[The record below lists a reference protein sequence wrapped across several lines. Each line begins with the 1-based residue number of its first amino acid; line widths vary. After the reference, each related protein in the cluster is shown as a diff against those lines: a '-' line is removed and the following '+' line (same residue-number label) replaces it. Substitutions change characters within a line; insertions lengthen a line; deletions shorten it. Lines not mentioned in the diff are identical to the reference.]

1 VEFSG
6 RPARP
11 HEDEELPDLERI
23 LGLGGR
29 EWPRTAGSAGTG
41 SAVLCEAG
49 PVTTAIAWDERCLG
63 HENGSML
70 VRRPAPEWLDVP
82 HFERPER
89 LSRTIHVLERAGLL
103 DALPRLDSRRASRAE
118 LELIHEPAMIDALE
132 RACAERRFATVGPEA
147 RVGPDSW
154 EPALLAA
161 GNVLAVVDSVLDG
174 EASNGFAIVRPPG
187 HHATASEPMGF
198 CLFNNVAIGARH
210 AQRRD
215 AIERVAIVDWDVHH
229 GNGTE
234 TIFWSDSSVL
244 FVSLHQ
250 DDLYPVGRGRASDR
264 GAGAGEGRTL
274 NVPLPAGCG
283 DEGYGYAFER
293 LVGPALRDFDPD
305 LLFISAGQ
313 DPAASDPLGRMSV
326 TAEGFR
332 DLTGR
337 ALTLADELC
346 DGRLVVAL
354 EGGYSLEQLP
364 FCNLAIAE
372 RLAGLEPTFAADPL
386 ELDVPRGLRD
396 FEREAVDAIE
406 RGLG

>member
-1 VEFSG
+1 M
-6 RPARP
+6 
-11 HEDEELPDLERI
+11 
-23 LGLGGR
+23 
-29 EWPRTAGSAGTG
+29 
-41 SAVLCEAG
+41 
-49 PVTTAIAWDERCLG
+49 TAIAWDERCLA

-70 VRRPAPEWLDVP
+70 VRRPASEWLDVP

-89 LSRTIHVLERAGLL
+89 LARTIAVLERADVLT
-103 DALPRLDSRRASRAE
+103 RLDRLESRRATREE
-118 LELIHEPAMIDALE
+118 LELVHEPAMIERIE
-132 RACAERRFATVGPEA
+132 RACGEGRFATVGPEA
-147 RVGPDSW
+147 RVGPGSW

-161 GNVLAVVDSVLDG
+161 GNVLAVTDAVLDG
-174 EASNGFAIVRPPG
+174 AAGNGFAVVRPPG

-198 CLFNNVAIGARH
+198 CLFNNVAIAARH

-215 AIERVAIVDWDVHH
+215 GIERVAIIDWDVHH

-234 TIFWSDSSVL
+234 TIFWSDPSVL

-250 DDLYPVGRGRASDR
+250 DDLYPVGRGAASDR
-264 GAGAGEGRTL
+264 GAGAGEGATI
-274 NVPLPAGCG
+274 NVPLPAGSG
-283 DEGYGYAFER
+283 DAGYAYAIER
-293 LVGPALRDFDPD
+293 VVKPALRGFAPD
-305 LLFISAGQ
+305 LLFVSAGQ

-332 DLTGR
+332 DLIGQ
-337 ALTLADELC
+337 ALALAAEFC

-372 RLAGLEPTFAADPL
+372 RLAGLDPAFTVDPL

-396 FEREAVDAIE
+396 FEREAVDAIAAAIAA
-406 RGLG
+406 

>member
-1 VEFSG
+1 V
-6 RPARP
+6 
-11 HEDEELPDLERI
+11 
-23 LGLGGR
+23 LGGAAA
-29 EWPRTAGSAGTG
+29 PGADS
-41 SAVLCEAG
+41 
-49 PVTTAIAWDERCLG
+49 VTTAIAWDERCLA

-89 LSRTIHVLERAGLL
+89 QARTIHVLERAGVL
-103 DALPRLDSRRASRAE
+103 DAVERLESRRATREE
-118 LELIHEPAMIDALE
+118 LGLVHEPAMIDALE
-132 RACAERRFATVGPEA
+132 GACADGRFATVGPEA

-154 EPALLAA
+154 EPGLLAA
-161 GNVLAVVDSVLDG
+161 GNVLAVTDAVLDG
-174 EASNGFAIVRPPG
+174 EAANGFAIVRPPG

-198 CLFNNVAIGARH
+198 CLLNNVAIAARH
-210 AQRRD
+210 AQRRGGVG
-215 AIERVAIVDWDVHH
+215 RVAIVDWDVHH

-234 TIFWSDSSVL
+234 TIFWSDPSVL

-264 GAGAGEGRTL
+264 GAGAGEGATV
-274 NVPLPAGCG
+274 NVPLPAGSG
-283 DEGYGYAFER
+283 DEGYAYAFER
-293 LVGPALRDFDPD
+293 VVEPAILDFEPD
-305 LLFISAGQ
+305 LLFVSAGQ

-332 DLTGR
+332 ELTGR
-337 ALTLADELC
+337 ALAVAAEVC
-346 DGRLVVAL
+346 GGRLVVAL

-372 RLAGLEPTFAADPL
+372 RLAGIEPAFAVDPL

-396 FEREAVDAIE
+396 FERDAVDAVAAAITKG
-406 RGLG
+406 RR